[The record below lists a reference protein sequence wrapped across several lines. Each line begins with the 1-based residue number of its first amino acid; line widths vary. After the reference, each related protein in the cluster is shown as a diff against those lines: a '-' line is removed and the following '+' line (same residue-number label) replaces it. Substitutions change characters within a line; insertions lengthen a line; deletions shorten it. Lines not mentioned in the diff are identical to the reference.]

1 MTDIM
6 GIFGLQ
12 GWGKSALTAYFA
24 LLAHNMGYTIYSN
37 FPLSFDYIPITTIKE
52 AQECR
57 NGYLCLD
64 EIWAWVHARTSQS
77 KINKEMMAICL
88 LNRKRN
94 VNIIYNTQLPRTI
107 DVILREVTNYRYL
120 PHLVTHKDGKR
131 YIHYTVKDLLDRET
145 EEMIVPMSIDEIG
158 KLFNTRYEVKK
169 LGEETNNFENRIKG
183 DLTEYNFFNVISKH
197 PDILRAYPE
206 KNSGLNSS
214 IPFDVLGYGINKN
227 IAVDVKGC
235 NRDVYITEHGE
246 ELINKI
252 NCLKNKKTGK
262 FLYDPYFAFPVK
274 EHKLLN
280 RLYDW
285 YMLSI
290 NEYFKYLY
298 KLKCY
303 PSYSSLIKKSVL
315 LSKLNF

>member
-52 AQECR
+52 AQNCR

-145 EEMIVPMSIDEIG
+145 EEMVVPMSIDEIG

-169 LGEETNNFENRIKG
+169 LGEEVTPIEKGIGLEKDFANAIKKVKG
-183 DLTEYNFFNVISKH
+183 VKYVDVL
-197 PDILRAYPE
+197 P
-206 KNSGLNSS
+206 NSGNGSS
-214 IPFDVLGYGINKN
+214 WGCDVIVYANNGVYGF
-227 IAVDVKGC
+227 DVKGAC
-235 NRDVYITEHGE
+235 RTHVNIDEYGKNI
-246 ELINKI
+246 IKKI
-252 NCLKNKKTGK
+252 KNIKQHK
-262 FLYDPYFAFPVK
+262 AFPYIAFPDNK
-274 EHKLLN
+274 YIRLISPNAWFIHKLTENSYLKGLN
-280 RLYDW
+280 TKARK
-285 YMLSI
+285 
-290 NEYFKYLY
+290 EK
-298 KLKCY
+298 
-303 PSYSSLIKKSVL
+303 LIKQSKR
-315 LSKLNF
+315 LSELQFV